1 MKYLQRKDLKNKIKF
16 FNKETD
22 KKINKFLF
30 INLLNTD
37 KLENKRKNIVT
48 KYFLSKKQLNS
59 NKTKLLRRCLIT
71 NRGRVSNRLFGISRI
86 KLRELLTSNQ
96 IPGFNKN
103 IW

>member
-1 MKYLQRKDLKNKIKF
+1 MKYLQQKDLKNKIKF

-37 KLENKRKNIVT
+37 KLESKRKNIVT
-48 KYFLSKKQLNS
+48 KFFLSKKKLNS

-86 KLRELLTSNQ
+86 KLRELLTNNQ

>member
-1 MKYLQRKDLKNKIKF
+1 MKYLQQKDLKNKIKF

-37 KLENKRKNIVT
+37 KLENKRKKIIT
-48 KYFLSKKQLNS
+48 KFFLSKKQLNS

-71 NRGRVSNRLFGISRI
+71 NRSRVSSRLFGISRI
-86 KLRELLTSNQ
+86 KLRELLTNNQ

>member
-1 MKYLQRKDLKNKIKF
+1 MKYLQQKDLKNKIKF

-37 KLENKRKNIVT
+37 KLENKRKNIIR
-48 KYFLSKKQLNS
+48 KFFLSKKQLNS

-71 NRGRVSNRLFGISRI
+71 NRGRVSNRIFGISRV
-86 KLRELLTSNQ
+86 KLRELLTNNQ